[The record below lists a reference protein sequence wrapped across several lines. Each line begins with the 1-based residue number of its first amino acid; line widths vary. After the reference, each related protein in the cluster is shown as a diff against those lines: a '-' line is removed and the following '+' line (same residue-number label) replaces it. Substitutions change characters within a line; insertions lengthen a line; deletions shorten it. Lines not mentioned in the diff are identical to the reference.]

1 MAFVEFKNVYKKYN
15 EGKSSEIVANRD
27 VSFEIEHGEFCV
39 IVGPSGAGKSTIL
52 NILGG
57 MDDATSGEIFIDGK
71 DICKFNKRQLND
83 YRRFDVGFVFQFY
96 NLIPNLTVLENVEL
110 AGQIVKESLSPTG
123 VLESVELSHRLKNF
137 PSQLSGEGFSL
148 GSSLYFFVFPLL
160 IALPYGWSFCGEK
173 NSGYMRQMLVR
184 AGEKSYLT
192 AKFLATFIAGG
203 LAMVVPLIINFMLT
217 ALFIP
222 AITPV
227 PTYDTMY
234 GVFGNSLFSS
244 LYYTQPF
251 AYVAVYMLV
260 DFMFCGA
267 LACITMLSALF
278 IKYKWVNCIFPFA
291 VAMVLNV
298 LNNMLFSNTPGA
310 ENYQFSP
317 FYFTKC
323 VQTGYP
329 AKLWI
334 IVLMSMLMAVI
345 TIVVNVVLMH
355 KKDVM

>member
-1 MAFVEFKNVYKKYN
+1 MKNVLQ
-15 EGKSSEIVANRD
+15 
-27 VSFEIEHGEFCV
+27 IELNKAIKTRYFAISIIIGTMIG
-39 IVGPSGAGKSTIL
+39 IVGLVYNVNLVYNSQIY
-52 NILGG
+52 
-57 MDDATSGEIFIDGK
+57 DG
-71 DICKFNKRQLND
+71 INPCYEGFTLFNHWI
-83 YRRFDVGFVFQFY
+83 G
-96 NLIPNLTVLENVEL
+96 
-110 AGQIVKESLSPTG
+110 
-123 VLESVELSHRLKNF
+123 
-137 PSQLSGEGFSL
+137 GEGFSL

-160 IALPYGWSFCGEK
+160 IALPYGWSFCGER

-267 LACITMLSALF
+267 LACITMLSAQF
-278 IKYKWVNCIFPFA
+278 IKYKWVNCIFPF
-291 VAMVLNV
+291 VVCMVLNV

-334 IVLMSMLMAVI
+334 IVLMSMLMAAI
-345 TIVVNVVLMH
+345 TIAVNMVLMH